1 LTPAC
6 ECAGAHPGGRP
17 QLVSA
22 QELTLGAGGNCVFLY
37 FIAKGGG
44 KDSRVKK
51 KKKPKAIDL
60 FFGCGGLTLDE
71 RAAHLV

>member
-1 LTPAC
+1 V
-6 ECAGAHPGGRP
+6 G
-17 QLVSA
+17 A
-22 QELTLGAGGNCVFLY
+22 QEFTLWAGGNCGFLY

-60 FFGCGGLTLDE
+60 FCGCGELTLDE
-71 RAAHLV
+71 RVAHLV